1 MIAGFNS
8 EIENIK
14 FDHKTDLT
22 NLSSKCNS
30 DLEKIQSRNKEERDR
45 LQIENNHMMESSHE
59 RIAKLF
65 ASQIKD
71 TQAEIDQHKNN
82 AVSQSSEI
90 EILKKELEK
99 ERKSSHD
106 AQIEQ
111 EKLINEANNQKL
123 IIFSK
128 NQTLQHSIEK
138 SAKEIIDLQKKVE
151 RMKYSS
157 KTSKKDRKDKYD
169 KRKKDDES
177 KDGLKKDRT
186 RRESNRPDSRKK
198 SRH

>member
-1 MIAGFNS
+1 
-8 EIENIK
+8 
-14 FDHKTDLT
+14 
-22 NLSSKCNS
+22 
-30 DLEKIQSRNKEERDR
+30 
-45 LQIENNHMMESSHE
+45 MMESSHE

-99 ERKSSHD
+99 ERKSSHN

-177 KDGLKKDRT
+177 KDGLKKNRT
-186 RRESNRPDSRKK
+186 RRESNHSDSRKK